1 MPRGVICN
9 LQNERYLHGRVQMM
23 TEEAFPR
30 QTTPVQLRAFADV
43 AELKVRLKA
52 FGKVVNCS
60 LEVSPKMDNPCTTES
75 LHGTLILR
83 DLEQISL

>member
-1 MPRGVICN
+1 
-9 LQNERYLHGRVQMM
+9 MM

-30 QTTPVQLRAFADV
+30 QTTPAQLRAFADV
-43 AELKVRLKA
+43 AELKVRPKA
-52 FGKVVNCS
+52 LWERLLEVVNCS
-60 LEVSPKMDNPCTTES
+60 LEVLPKMDNPCMTES